1 MSRQMAR
8 APKRRRLN
16 AREEEKEGEMDV
28 EMEMGQGSESRPGRA
43 AASFGGVGRML
54 GK

>member
-16 AREEEKEGEMDV
+16 ARKEAGRGEDG
-28 EMEMGQGSESRPGRA
+28 GQGSESESRPGRA
-43 AASFGGVGRML
+43 AAAAAFGGVGRML